1 MAEAQTKGEP
11 KQNLKFF
18 GRKAAT
24 RQVDEKAE
32 TPVATVE
39 PEKEQ
44 ARPEQDVEI
53 EAEAAP
59 KEVEVPSKV
68 EAVPLKVILMPTA
81 ALAVRTLLILAI
93 ILADAFAAYYI
104 VAKALAPRL
113 IEARV
118 VRMMR
123 EAEEPKEQPSDKS
136 KQPSKPAVGSIT
148 PIADVI
154 VNPLA
159 TSGTRY
165 LCTTIALEA
174 IDPAVSEEI
183 KTREPQIRDMLIE
196 ILSRRTVEELS
207 DLSVREQIRD
217 EIKTSVNGLLQAGQ
231 VTGVYF
237 SNFVLQ

>member
-1 MAEAQTKGEP
+1 MAEAQTTGEP

-18 GRKAAT
+18 GRKAST
-24 RQVDEKAE
+24 RQVAEKPEA
-32 TPVATVE
+32 PVATAE
-39 PEKEQ
+39 PEKEPTK
-44 ARPEQDVEI
+44 PEQGTDI
-53 EAEAAP
+53 EAEAITQ
-59 KEVEVPSKV
+59 EVEVPSKV

-123 EAEEPKEQPSDKS
+123 EAEEPKEQPSGKS
-136 KQPSKPAVGSIT
+136 KQPSKPVVGSIM

-174 IDPAVSEEI
+174 LDPVVTEEI

-207 DLSVREQIRD
+207 DLSVREQIRE
-217 EIKTSVNGLLQAGQ
+217 EIKTNINGLLQAGQ